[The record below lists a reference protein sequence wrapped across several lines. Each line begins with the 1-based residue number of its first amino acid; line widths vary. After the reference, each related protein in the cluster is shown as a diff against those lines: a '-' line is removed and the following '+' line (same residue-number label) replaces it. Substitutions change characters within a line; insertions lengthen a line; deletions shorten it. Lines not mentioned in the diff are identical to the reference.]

1 MRCIAVSHTGV
12 PAGRSRVRRIAVPAG
27 RNHSARRIRS
37 RRIAGVAAGFVD
49 YIGWGPSLDTLS
61 ESEST
66 LKVKSILFH
75 YRYRNTEK
83 YCSTKQ
89 S

>member
-1 MRCIAVSHTGV
+1 MSHTGV

-27 RNHSARRIRS
+27 RNHSARRSRS

-66 LKVKSILFH
+66 SKVKSILFH